1 MKSGIY
7 KITNLKNGKF
17 YIGSSKDIER
27 RWWEH
32 TNELDKNIH
41 INKKLQ
47 NAWNFYGK
55 DNFKFEIIEE
65 LKNEK
70 LLLEREQ
77 HYLDT
82 FQPYRNNIGYNI
94 ALQSSGGDNFT
105 HNPNKEIIRQQLSEM
120 YSGENNP
127 MFGKKHDGDSILI
140 QKQKAVGRFTLN
152 WFIQKYGTDL
162 GNKKYEERRSKLSS
176 RKINYCYDN
185 KKTGIK
191 HGPMDDNKKLNISLA
206 KNHIKKI
213 KNELYSDILSNQ
225 YTIKELS
232 VKYNLSGTTIKY
244 HKKKIKP

>member
-32 TNELDKNIH
+32 KNELNKNSH

-47 NAWNFYGK
+47 NSWNFYGK

-65 LKNEK
+65 LKDKK

-77 HYLDT
+77 YYLDT

-94 ALQSSGGDNFT
+94 ALWSSGGDNFT

-127 MFGKKHDGDSILI
+127 MFGKKHNTDSIII
-140 QKQKAVGRFTLN
+140 QKQKASGRFTLN
-152 WFIQKYGTDL
+152 WFIEKYGIEI
-162 GNKKYEERRSKLSS
+162 GSSKYKERRNNLST
-176 RKINYCYDN
+176 RKINYSYNN
-185 KKTGIK
+185 KKTGTK
-191 HGPMDDNKKLNISLA
+191 YGPMDDKEKIKISTS
-206 KNHIKKI
+206 KNHIKQI
-213 KNELYSDILSNQ
+213 KDQLYTDLLSNQ

-232 VKYNLSGTTIKY
+232 IKYNLSGTTIKY
-244 HKKKIKP
+244 HKRKIKL

>member
-32 TNELDKNIH
+32 KNELNKNSH
-41 INKKLQ
+41 INKKIQ
-47 NAWNFYGK
+47 NSWNFYGK

-65 LKNEK
+65 LKDKK

-77 HYLDT
+77 YYLDT

-94 ALQSSGGDNFT
+94 ALWSSGGDNFT

-127 MFGKKHDGDSILI
+127 MFGKKHNTDSILI
-140 QKQKAVGRFTLN
+140 QKQKASGRFTLN
-152 WFIQKYGTDL
+152 WFIEKYGIEI
-162 GNKKYEERRSKLSS
+162 GSSKYKERRNNLST
-176 RKINYCYDN
+176 RKINYSYNN
-185 KKTGIK
+185 KKTGTK
-191 HGPMDDNKKLNISLA
+191 YGPMDDKEKIKISTS
-206 KNHIKKI
+206 KNHIKQI
-213 KNELYSDILSNQ
+213 KDQLYTDLLYNQ

-232 VKYNLSGTTIKY
+232 IKYNLSGTTIKY
-244 HKKKIKP
+244 HKRKIKL

>member
-32 TNELDKNIH
+32 KNELNKNSH

-47 NAWNFYGK
+47 NSWNFYGK

-65 LKNEK
+65 LKDKK

-77 HYLDT
+77 YYLDT

-94 ALQSSGGDNFT
+94 ALWSSGGDNFT

-127 MFGKKHDGDSILI
+127 MFGKKHNTDSILI
-140 QKQKAVGRFTLN
+140 QKQKASVRFTLN
-152 WFIQKYGTDL
+152 WFIEKYGIEI
-162 GNKKYEERRSKLSS
+162 GSSKYKERRNNLST
-176 RKINYCYDN
+176 RKINYSYNN
-185 KKTGIK
+185 KKTGTK
-191 HGPMDDNKKLNISLA
+191 YGPMDDKEKIKISTS
-206 KNHIKKI
+206 KNHIKQI
-213 KNELYSDILSNQ
+213 KDQLYTDLLSNQ

-232 VKYNLSGTTIKY
+232 IKYNLSGTTIKY
-244 HKKKIKP
+244 HKRKIKL

>member
-7 KITNLKNGKF
+7 KITNIKNGKF
-17 YIGSSKDIER
+17 YIGSSKDIDR

-32 TNELDKNIH
+32 INELNKNIH

-47 NAWNFYGK
+47 NSWNFYGK

-65 LKNEK
+65 LKDEK

-77 HYLDT
+77 YYLDT

-94 ALQSSGGDNFT
+94 SLQSSGGDNFT
-105 HNPNKEIIRQQLSEM
+105 HNPNKETIRQHLSEM

-127 MFGKKHDGDSILI
+127 MFGKKHTNDSIII
-140 QKQKAVGRFTLN
+140 QKQKSSGRFTLN
-152 WFIQKYGTDL
+152 WFIKKYGVEIGTI
-162 GNKKYEERRSKLSS
+162 KYEERRNNLSS
-176 RKINYCYDN
+176 RKINYYYDN

-191 HGPMDDNKKLNISLA
+191 TGPMSENRKTNISVS

-213 KNELYSDILSNQ
+213 KNELYSDLCSGQ

-232 VKYNLSGTTIKY
+232 IKYNLSGTTIKY
-244 HKKKIKP
+244 HKRKVKL

>member
-32 TNELDKNIH
+32 KNELNKNSH

-47 NAWNFYGK
+47 NSWNFYGK

-65 LKNEK
+65 LKDKK

-77 HYLDT
+77 YYLDT

-94 ALQSSGGDNFT
+94 ALWSSGGDNFT

-127 MFGKKHDGDSILI
+127 MFGKKHNTDSILI
-140 QKQKAVGRFTLN
+140 QKQKASGRFTLN
-152 WFIQKYGTDL
+152 WFIEKYGIEI
-162 GNKKYEERRSKLSS
+162 GSSKYKERRNNLST
-176 RKINYCYDN
+176 RKINYSYNN
-185 KKTGIK
+185 KKTGTKYGPLDDKEKIK
-191 HGPMDDNKKLNISLA
+191 ISTS
-206 KNHIKKI
+206 KNHIKQI
-213 KNELYSDILSNQ
+213 KDQLYTDLLSNQ

-232 VKYNLSGTTIKY
+232 IKYNLSGTTIKY
-244 HKKKIKP
+244 HKRKIKL

>member
-32 TNELDKNIH
+32 KNELNKNSH

-47 NAWNFYGK
+47 NSWNFYGK

-65 LKNEK
+65 LKDKK

-77 HYLDT
+77 YYLDT

-94 ALQSSGGDNFT
+94 ALWSSGGDNFT

-127 MFGKKHDGDSILI
+127 MFGKKHNTDSILI
-140 QKQKAVGRFTLN
+140 QKQKASGRFTLN
-152 WFIQKYGTDL
+152 WFIEKYGIEI
-162 GNKKYEERRSKLSS
+162 GSSKYKERRNNLST
-176 RKINYCYDN
+176 RKINYSYNN
-185 KKTGIK
+185 KKTGTK
-191 HGPMDDNKKLNISLA
+191 YGPMDDKEKIKISTS
-206 KNHIKKI
+206 KNHIKQI
-213 KNELYSDILSNQ
+213 KDQLYTDLLSNQ

-232 VKYNLSGTTIKY
+232 IKYNLSGTTIKY
-244 HKKKIKP
+244 HKRKIKL

>member
-32 TNELDKNIH
+32 KNELNKNSH

-47 NAWNFYGK
+47 NSWNFYGK

-65 LKNEK
+65 LKDKN

-77 HYLDT
+77 YYLDT

-94 ALQSSGGDNFT
+94 ALRSSGGDNFT

-127 MFGKKHDGDSILI
+127 MFGKKHNTDSIII
-140 QKQKAVGRFTLN
+140 QKQKASGRFTLN
-152 WFIQKYGTDL
+152 WFIEKYGIEI
-162 GNKKYEERRSKLSS
+162 GSSKYKERRNNLST
-176 RKINYCYDN
+176 RKINYSYNN
-185 KKTGIK
+185 KKTGTK
-191 HGPMDDNKKLNISLA
+191 YGPMDDKEKIKISTS
-206 KNHIKKI
+206 KNHIKQI
-213 KNELYSDILSNQ
+213 KDQLYTDLLSNQ

-232 VKYNLSGTTIKY
+232 TKYNLSGTTIKY
-244 HKKKIKP
+244 HKRKIKL